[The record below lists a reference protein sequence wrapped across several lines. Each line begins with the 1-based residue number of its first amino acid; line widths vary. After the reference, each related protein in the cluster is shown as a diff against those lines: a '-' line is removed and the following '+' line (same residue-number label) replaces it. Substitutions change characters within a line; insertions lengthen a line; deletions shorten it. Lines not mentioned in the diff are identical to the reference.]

1 MPRLIMTFA
10 LVFLAT
16 SYGWAGTMEK
26 HVGVVVAA
34 DRSQVTIDEM
44 GSWRGPGTE
53 PVRHVFR
60 LTGATKVALAERTRA
75 GDDGWPWAFNE
86 QWLRRTDLRPGDYV
100 TVTIDRRGGDTTAV
114 SVLAVRPGSNLEI
127 PGSS

>member
-44 GSWRGPGTE
+44 GPWRGPGTE

-60 LTGATKVALAERTRA
+60 LTGATKVALAERTRE
-75 GDDGWPWAFNE
+75 GNDGWPWAFNE
-86 QWLRRTDLRPGDYV
+86 QWLRRGDLRPGDF
-100 TVTIDRRGGDTTAV
+100 VTITTEGHGDNSVAV